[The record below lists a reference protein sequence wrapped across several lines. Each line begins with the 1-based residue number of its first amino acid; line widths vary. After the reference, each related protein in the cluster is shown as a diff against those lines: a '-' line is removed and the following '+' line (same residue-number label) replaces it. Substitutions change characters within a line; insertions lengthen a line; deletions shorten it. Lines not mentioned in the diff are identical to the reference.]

1 MNPFQIPTG
10 TELLRNPI
18 VAGIVMVAT
27 VVLGYAMALGGFMT
41 AAVVIAIPILFYSFY
56 RLILKP
62 EIGLTFALIINF
74 FIIGISR
81 YIPVKLG
88 YLMDITLISTYIA
101 LFFHYYDK
109 KIDLKPV
116 NNDLTYLA
124 IIWFSYV
131 ILEMFNPEALNKTA
145 WFASMRG
152 IGLYMVLVIP
162 LVQFLYN
169 QPRHLDRFLKIWGII
184 SIIASTKAWMQL
196 NIGVDRWEQKWLD
209 EVGGITH
216 LLWGN
221 LRAFSFFSDAG
232 QFGAAQGQIGIVAMI
247 MFFYEKRF
255 KQRMFWLVVFLTGY
269 YGMSSSGT
277 RGAIFVPFAGGAL
290 YLLIK
295 KNVRVIL
302 IGSIF
307 LVMIYSFFRYT
318 IIGNSSYQVYR
329 MRSAFTPD
337 DDASFQV
344 RLKNQAI
351 FESYLKTRP
360 FGGGI
365 GHAGSRAIT
374 YTGETFLS
382 SVATDSWFV
391 LIWAECGIVGL
402 YIHLFVLGFFTGK
415 GLYIAMF
422 QIKNKDLEIKITA
435 LLCGVFGIL
444 VASYGN
450 AVLGQFPT
458 GLLVYMSMAY
468 VFMAPT
474 LDKQLSQES
483 LAAQTLNE

>member
-27 VVLGYAMALGGFMT
+27 VVLGYAMALGGFIT
-41 AAVVIAIPILFYSFY
+41 AAIVIAIPILFYSFY

-318 IIGNSSYQVYR
+318 TIGNSSYQVYR

>member
-27 VVLGYAMALGGFMT
+27 VVLGYAMALGGFIT
-41 AAVVIAIPILFYSFY
+41 AAIVIAIPILFYSFY

>member
-318 IIGNSSYQVYR
+318 TIGNSSYQVYR

>member
-337 DDASFQV
+337 DVASFQV

>member
-318 IIGNSSYQVYR
+318 TIGNSSYQVYR

-468 VFMAPT
+468 VFMAPR

>member
-27 VVLGYAMALGGFMT
+27 VVLGYAMALGGFIT
-41 AAVVIAIPILFYSFY
+41 AAIVIAIPILFYSFY

-318 IIGNSSYQVYR
+318 TIGNSSYQVYR

-468 VFMAPT
+468 VFMAPR

>member
-1 MNPFQIPTG
+1 
-10 TELLRNPI
+10 
-18 VAGIVMVAT
+18 
-27 VVLGYAMALGGFMT
+27 
-41 AAVVIAIPILFYSFY
+41 
-56 RLILKP
+56 
-62 EIGLTFALIINF
+62 
-74 FIIGISR
+74 
-81 YIPVKLG
+81 
-88 YLMDITLISTYIA
+88 
-101 LFFHYYDK
+101 
-109 KIDLKPV
+109 
-116 NNDLTYLA
+116 
-124 IIWFSYV
+124 
-131 ILEMFNPEALNKTA
+131 
-145 WFASMRG
+145 
-152 IGLYMVLVIP
+152 
-162 LVQFLYN
+162 
-169 QPRHLDRFLKIWGII
+169 
-184 SIIASTKAWMQL
+184 
-196 NIGVDRWEQKWLD
+196 
-209 EVGGITH
+209 
-216 LLWGN
+216 
-221 LRAFSFFSDAG
+221 
-232 QFGAAQGQIGIVAMI
+232 
-247 MFFYEKRF
+247 
-255 KQRMFWLVVFLTGY
+255 
-269 YGMSSSGT
+269 
-277 RGAIFVPFAGGAL
+277 
-290 YLLIK
+290 
-295 KNVRVIL
+295 
-302 IGSIF
+302 
-307 LVMIYSFFRYT
+307 
-318 IIGNSSYQVYR
+318 

-360 FGGGI
+360 FGGGL

>member
-27 VVLGYAMALGGFMT
+27 VVLGYAMALGGFIT
-41 AAVVIAIPILFYSFY
+41 AAIVIAIPILFYSFY

-162 LVQFLYN
+162 LVQLLYN
-169 QPRHLDRFLKIWGII
+169 QPKHLDRFMKIWGII
-184 SIIASTKAWMQL
+184 SIIASTKAWVQL

-269 YGMSSSGT
+269 YGMSSAGT

-307 LVMIYSFFRYT
+307 LVVIYSFFRYT
-318 IIGNSSYQVYR
+318 TIGNSSYQVYR

-468 VFMAPT
+468 VFMAPR